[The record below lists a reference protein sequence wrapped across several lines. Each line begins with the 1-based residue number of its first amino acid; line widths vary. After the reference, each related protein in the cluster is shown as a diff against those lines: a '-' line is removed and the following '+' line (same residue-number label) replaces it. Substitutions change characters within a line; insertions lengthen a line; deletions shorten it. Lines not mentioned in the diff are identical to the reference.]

1 MTNSVRKRDSSVMMS
16 SVMPSLKYR
25 CSGIAAQVER
35 TGARRSRAWAAASA
49 ACPAAGSLSG
59 AAIGAAWRWRMR
71 SYSAVVAGS
80 GCTPIS
86 AVEPLAQAVV
96 EAERLNGLAPPRN
109 EPA

>member
-1 MTNSVRKRDSSVMMS
+1 MRVTSRLPPRYWKDELRAMTNSVRKRDSSVMMS

-25 CSGIAAQVER
+25 CSGSSLRLRNGSTAIE
-35 TGARRSRAWAAASA
+35 GLAAASA

-59 AAIGAAWRWRMR
+59 AAIGAARWRMR

-86 AVEPLAQAVV
+86 
-96 EAERLNGLAPPRN
+96 R
-109 EPA
+109 